1 MCFGDGGKKDDPGAK
16 RNTEIERQ
24 LKDDR
29 KKQGKEVKI
38 LLLGAGE
45 SGKSTVLKQMK
56 LINKGGFSQEERYE
70 WRVVIFN
77 NLVQAFNI
85 VLRAMAEHDVRCE
98 LGNEVRTSCGKK
110 TGVVLLTSIPGLC
123 CRSREGARSRT

>member
-1 MCFGDGGKKDDPGAK
+1 MCFGDGSKQDNPGSKK
-16 RNTEIERQ
+16 NTEIEKQ
-24 LKDDR
+24 LKEDR

-56 LINKGGFSQEERYE
+56 LINKGGFTQEERQQ

-98 LGNEVRTSCGKK
+98 LGNEVGLKTRQEDGVRSVLTSC
-110 TGVVLLTSIPGLC
+110 
-123 CRSREGARSRT
+123 RTTPM

>member
-1 MCFGDGGKKDDPGAK
+1 MCFGGDGGKKDDAGAK
-16 RNTEIERQ
+16 KNSEIEKQ
-24 LKDDR
+24 IKDDR

-56 LINKGGFSQEERYE
+56 LINTGGFTDDERRQ

-85 VLRAMAEHDVRCE
+85 ILRAMAEHDVRCE
-98 LGNEVRTSCGKK
+98 LGNEVRRRHVKK
-110 TGVVLLTSIPGLC
+110 TRGSPLTFIP
-123 CRSREGARSRT
+123 

>member
-1 MCFGDGGKKDDPGAK
+1 MCFGGDGKKVDPGATK
-16 RNTEIERQ
+16 NIEIEKQ

-45 SGKSTVLKQMK
+45 SGKSTVLKQMR
-56 LINKGGFSQEERYE
+56 LINKGGFTEDERRQ

-98 LGNEVRTSCGKK
+98 LGNEVELNISQRHQS
-110 TGVVLLTSIPGLC
+110 VAYMLRSSIPP
-123 CRSREGARSRT
+123 